1 MMNDQKPLTIERKLS
16 LETSLAADQ
25 ETEDKR

>member
-1 MMNDQKPLTIERKLS
+1 MMNDQKPLTIEGT
-16 LETSLAADQ
+16 EPGTSLAADQ